1 MAQKVVTL
9 YTDDL
14 TGEESA
20 EIDTYTI
27 LINGA
32 GVEID
37 LTPDSHDKLLEA
49 LSPFLHAHD
58 ARRVRGGSS
67 AGGSRRTRGRT
78 APSAKGDDSAA
89 IRAWA
94 KEHGYEV
101 NDRGRVSAAVRAAYE
116 EAQ

>member
-49 LSPFLHAHD
+49 LNPFLHAEG
-58 ARRVRGGSS
+58 ARRVRGGAS
-67 AGGSRRTRGRT
+67 GSGRRTRGAAARST
-78 APSAKGDDSAA
+78 TSDDSAS

-94 KEHGYEV
+94 KEQGYEV
-101 NDRGRVSAAVRAAYE
+101 NDRGRVSATVREAYE
-116 EAQ
+116 KAH

>member
-14 TGEESA
+14 TGEEST

-27 LINGA
+27 LVNGT

-37 LTPDSHDKLLEA
+37 LTPESHDKLMEA
-49 LSPFLHAHD
+49 LSPFLHAQG
-58 ARRVRGGSS
+58 ARRVRGTST
-67 AGGSRRTRGRT
+67 GGSRRPRGR
-78 APSAKGDDSAA
+78 AAASPKGADSAA

-94 KEHGYEV
+94 KEQGYEV
-101 NDRGRVSAAVRAAYE
+101 NDRGRVSATVRESYE
-116 EAQ
+116 KAH

>member
-20 EIDTYTI
+20 EIATYTV
-27 LINGA
+27 LVNGV

-49 LSPFLHAHD
+49 LAPFLNATG
-58 ARRVRGGSS
+58 ARRVRGSS
-67 AGGSRRTRGRT
+67 KGQAKAKRAAAGNEDT
-78 APSAKGDDSAA
+78 AL

-94 KEHGYEV
+94 KDNGYDV
-101 NDRGRVSAAVRAAYE
+101 NDRGRVPSNIRDAYE
-116 EAQ
+116 SANS

>member
-14 TGEESA
+14 TGEEST

-27 LINGA
+27 LVNGA

-37 LTPDSHDKLLEA
+37 LTPESHDKLMEA
-49 LSPFLHAHD
+49 LSPFLHAD
-58 ARRVRGGSS
+58 GVRRVRDGS
-67 AGGSRRTRGRT
+67 AGRSRRSRAGV
-78 APSAKGDDSAA
+78 ASPAGKDQDSAA

-94 KEHGYEV
+94 REQGYEI
-101 NDRGRVSAAVRAAYE
+101 NDRGRVSTTVREAYE
-116 EAQ
+116 KAH

>member
-9 YTDDL
+9 FTDDL

-27 LINGA
+27 LVNGA

-37 LTPDSHDKLLEA
+37 LTPDSYDKLMDA
-49 LSPFLHAHD
+49 LGPFLHAD
-58 ARRVRGGSS
+58 GARRVRSG
-67 AGGSRRTRGRT
+67 
-78 APSAKGDDSAA
+78 PSAKNRRARGTAVPSTRGDNAAA

-94 KEHGYEV
+94 KEQGYEV
-101 NDRGRVSAAVRAAYE
+101 NDRGRVSATVREAYE
-116 EAQ
+116 KAH

>member
-20 EIDTYTI
+20 EIGTYTI

-37 LTPDSHDKLLEA
+37 LTPDSHDKLMEA
-49 LSPFLHAHD
+49 LHPYLQAEG
-58 ARRVRGGSS
+58 ARRVRGTS
-67 AGGSRRTRGRT
+67 AGRTRAVRGQAGR
-78 APSAKGDDSAA
+78 SAGDRDAAA

-94 KEHGYEV
+94 KENGLEV
-101 NDRGRVSAAVRAAYE
+101 NDRGRVSSPVIEAYE
-116 EAQ
+116 KAH

>member
-27 LINGA
+27 LVNGA

-37 LTPDSHDKLLEA
+37 LTPDSHDKLMEA
-49 LSPFLHAHD
+49 LSPFLHAEG
-58 ARRVRGGSS
+58 ARRVRD
-67 AGGSRRTRGRT
+67 AGTGRGRRPRGAAT
-78 APSAKGDDSAA
+78 RPAKDDDSAA
-89 IRAWA
+89 VRAWA
-94 KEHGYEV
+94 KEQGYDI
-101 NDRGRVSAAVRAAYE
+101 NDRGRVPATVREAYE
-116 EAQ
+116 KAH